1 MLRRLIV
8 ALRPAL
14 GLALLLMGGF
24 NRGLARGR
32 VGVAYETCT
41 HGRNIRQRSRAQRRS
56 DRECCL
62 TFCMLSTVLV
72 SAGNGGR
79 AEGASTRPPLP
90 SLTESATRMVIRVV
104 LGAESLLVKNN
115 GV

>member
-14 GLALLLMGGF
+14 GLASLLMGRF

-32 VGVAYETCT
+32 GGVAYETCT
-41 HGRNIRQRSRAQRRS
+41 HGRNIRQRSRMQS
-56 DRECCL
+56 DQID
-62 TFCMLSTVLV
+62 
-72 SAGNGGR
+72 
-79 AEGASTRPPLP
+79 
-90 SLTESATRMVIRVV
+90 LTESTTRMVIRVV